1 MNARNWYGRLVS
13 GHFWATWGQWRCPE
27 NLLNVHIKKSRQ
39 FVDSASFVNNV
50 KAQISR
56 GLKTNMDANI
66 FQVTEKADQMIQQFF
81 QEKKEKPVVRVF
93 LSQGGWSG
101 PSLGMALD
109 EPKDDDEIVKNNG
122 VTYLVNKQLLDQVK
136 PITVDFVESGWGSG
150 FSISSSL
157 KKADGC
163 GSGSC
168 SC

>member
-1 MNARNWYGRLVS
+1 
-13 GHFWATWGQWRCPE
+13 
-27 NLLNVHIKKSRQ
+27 
-39 FVDSASFVNNV
+39 
-50 KAQISR
+50 
-56 GLKTNMDANI
+56 
-66 FQVTEKADQMIQQFF
+66 
-81 QEKKEKPVVRVF
+81 
-93 LSQGGWSG
+93 
-101 PSLGMALD
+101 MALD

-157 KKADGC
+157 KKDDGC